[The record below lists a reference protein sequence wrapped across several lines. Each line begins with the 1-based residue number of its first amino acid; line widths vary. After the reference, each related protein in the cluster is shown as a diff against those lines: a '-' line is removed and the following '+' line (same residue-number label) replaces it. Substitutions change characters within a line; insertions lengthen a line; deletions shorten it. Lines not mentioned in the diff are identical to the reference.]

1 MIRASKSKGT
11 PKANSQKP
19 KKRFGNQKP
28 RLDIYRDGDIWLADK
43 TIRLLEEYGIELLP
57 WQKAI
62 LYRWMAVELIDGQ
75 WKWVNPECG
84 LLVPRQNGKSEL
96 LIARIIGGMVFLGES
111 IVYTAHSDKTVSAI
125 KRRILRFFYD
135 AEEEIRDLLTEEF
148 DKEPKSFDYVELR
161 NRGVCQFRTRT
172 RTGGLGMTND
182 CLILDEDQEETD
194 AQQEA
199 LLPTISAGKSQN
211 SQTIRAGTP
220 PSGGSS
226 GTVFMRV
233 RTAVLEGKDT
243 DTCWQEWS
251 VEVMRDPQDED
262 AWYEANPSLGY
273 FLMLR
278 AVKNEAVKMA
288 VDSFNK
294 MRLGWIAGVE
304 SRRAISDE
312 LWSPLVVEK
321 VEMPENP
328 SLVYAIKFAPDGSS
342 VSLAVGLNMPDDRVH
357 VELMDMQPM
366 SRGTGWLVQF
376 LMGNDMR
383 WRKANKIIIDGAAGT
398 TLLVEELVRTDKRIS
413 KRILTPNVK
422 EAGAAYGDFH
432 TALEQ
437 KMLTHFNQPALNLSI
452 RTVKR
457 RSIGKDGMF
466 GYASMNSDIQSD
478 PTEAAAFAYYG
489 ARRFKKEKTTSGS
502 GQSVMV

>member
-19 KKRFGNQKP
+19 KKRYGNQKP

-43 TIRLLEEYGIELLP
+43 TIRLLEHYGIVLLP
-57 WQKAI
+57 WQKAV
-62 LYRWMAVELIDGQ
+62 LYRWMAVELVDGQ

-96 LIARIIGGMVFLGES
+96 LIARIIGGMIFLGES

-125 KRRILRFFYD
+125 KRRVLRFFYD

-220 PSGGSS
+220 PSGGSA
-226 GTVFMRV
+226 GTVFLRV
-233 RTAVLEGKDT
+233 RRAVLDGKDT

-251 VEVMRDPQDED
+251 VETITDPSDED
-262 AWYEANPSLGY
+262 AWYQANPSLGY
-273 FLMLR
+273 FLMPA
-278 AVKNEAVKMA
+278 AVKSESKKMA

-304 SRRAISDE
+304 NMRAISDE
-312 LWSPLVVEK
+312 LWSPLAVQK
-321 VEMPENP
+321 VEIPDSP
-328 SLVYAIKFAPDGSS
+328 HLVYAIKFAPDGSA
-342 VSLAVGLNMPDDRVH
+342 VSLAVGVIMPDTKVH
-357 VELMDMQPM
+357 IEIIERKPM
-366 SRGTGWLVQF
+366 SAGTSWLVMF
-376 LMGNDMR
+376 LMENNR

-398 TLLVEELVRTDKRIS
+398 QLLVEELVRTDKKLS
-413 KRILTPNVK
+413 KRILTPNAK
-422 EAGAAYGDFH
+422 EAGAAYAAFH
-432 TALEQ
+432 TGIEQ
-437 KMLTHFNQPALNLSI
+437 KLLTHFNQPALNVSI

-457 RSIGKDGMF
+457 RSIGKDGMY
-466 GYASMNSDIQSD
+466 GYASMNPDIQSD

-489 ARRFKKEKTTSGS
+489 AIRFKKEKTTSGS
-502 GQSVMV
+502 GQSIMV

>member
-11 PKANSQKP
+11 PKANSQTP
-19 KKRFGNQKP
+19 KKRYGNQKP
-28 RLDIYRDGDIWLADK
+28 RLDIFRNGDIWLADK
-43 TIRLLEEYGIELLP
+43 TIRLLEHYGIMLLP

-62 LYRWMAVELIDGQ
+62 LYRWMAVELDDEGN

-96 LIARIIGGMVFLGES
+96 LIARIIGGMVFLGEAL
-111 IVYTAHSDKTVSAI
+111 VYTAHSDKTVNAI
-125 KRRILRFFYD
+125 KRRVLRFFYD
-135 AEEEIRDLLTEEF
+135 AETEIRDLLTEEF

-233 RTAVLEGKDT
+233 RQAVLDGKDT

-251 VEVMRDPQDED
+251 VESICDPHDED
-262 AWYEANPSLGY
+262 AWYQANPSLGY
-273 FLMLR
+273 FLMVR
-278 AVKNEAVKMA
+278 AVKNEANKMA

-312 LWSPLVVEK
+312 LWSPLAIEK
-321 VEMPENP
+321 VELPENP
-328 SLVYAIKFAPDGSS
+328 SLVYAIKFAPDASS
-342 VSLAVGLNMPDDRVH
+342 VSLAVGVMMQNAKVH
-357 VELMDMQPM
+357 VEIIERKPM
-366 SRGTGWLVQF
+366 SAGTMWLVQF
-376 LMGNDMR
+376 LMDDRR

-398 TLLVEELVRTDKRIS
+398 QMLVEELVRTEKKLS
-413 KRILTPNVK
+413 KRILTPNAK
-422 EAGAAYGDFH
+422 EAGAAYGSFH
-432 TALEQ
+432 NALEN
-437 KMLTHFNQPALNLSI
+437 KLLTHFNQPALNLSI
-452 RTVKR
+452 RTVKK
-457 RSIGKDGMF
+457 RSIGKDGAF
-466 GYASMNSDIQSD
+466 GYASMNPDIQSD

-489 ARRFKKEKTTSGS
+489 AIRFKKDKTTSGS

>member
-1 MIRASKSKGT
+1 MAKVRY
-11 PKANSQKP
+11 
-19 KKRFGNQKP
+19 GNQKP
-28 RLDIYRDGDIWLADK
+28 RIDIFKDGDIWLADK
-43 TIRLLEEYGIELLP
+43 TLQLLEHYGIVLLP
-57 WQKAI
+57 WQKAV
-62 LYRWMAVELIDGQ
+62 LYRWMAVELVDGK
-75 WKWVNPECG
+75 WMWVNPECG
-84 LLVPRQNGKSEL
+84 LLAPRQNGKSEL
-96 LIARIIGGMVFLGES
+96 LIARIIGGMVFLGEAL
-111 IVYTAHSDKTVSAI
+111 IYTAHSDKTVNAI
-125 KRRILRFFYD
+125 KRRVLRFFYD

-161 NRGVCQFRTRT
+161 NRGLCQFRTRT
-172 RTGGLGMTND
+172 RTGGLGNTND
-182 CLILDEDQEETD
+182 TLILDEDQEETD

-211 SQTIRAGTP
+211 SQTIRTGTP
-220 PSGGSS
+220 PPGGSP

-233 RTAVLEGKDT
+233 RNGVISGKDI

-251 VEVMRDPQDED
+251 VETIRDPHDED

-273 FLMLR
+273 FLMVR
-278 AVKNEAVKMA
+278 AVKNEANKMA

-312 LWSPLVVEK
+312 LWSPLAIKK
-321 VEMPENP
+321 VEVPENP
-328 SLVYAIKFAPDGSS
+328 HLVYAIKFAPDGSQ
-342 VSLAVGLNMPDDRVH
+342 VSLAVGVILDTGLVH
-357 VELMDMQPM
+357 IELLEHRPM
-366 SRGTGWLVQF
+366 SAGTGWIVHF
-376 LMGNDMR
+376 LMDNNR

-398 TLLVEELVRTDKRIS
+398 QLLVEELVRTERKMS
-413 KRILTPNVK
+413 KRILTPNAK
-422 EAGAAYGDFH
+422 EAGAAYAAFH
-432 TALEQ
+432 TAIENKL
-437 KMLTHFNQPALNLSI
+437 LTHFDQPALNASI

-489 ARRFKKEKTTSGS
+489 AIRFKKEKTTSGS
-502 GQSVMV
+502 GQSIMV